1 MTIEDAT
8 IMVIFGC
15 FDLLIFLVM
24 IYVAVSIIKWFFG
37 LFSSGSGSY
46 RLSQGASEP
55 DTYDYDPEKERRNRQ
70 EQEAWEEKLRRER
83 WKDEEKERDR
93 REDEERRQDAIDRED
108 ARRERQEK
116 EDSEYYDMKRQEDDD
131 RLREEW
137 EANQR
142 RKLGYD
148 DDD

>member
-70 EQEAWEEKLRRER
+70 EQEAWEEKL
-83 WKDEEKERDR
+83 
-93 REDEERRQDAIDRED
+93 
-108 ARRERQEK
+108 
-116 EDSEYYDMKRQEDDD
+116 DDD